1 MGGRD
6 GGEAGR
12 FAGPTSAGE
21 MFRAVAAFYEEV
33 AVQTEG
39 YSAAL
44 STFLGPTLGLKLDPK
59 LLWPPVAPGWD
70 SVA

>member
-1 MGGRD
+1 
-6 GGEAGR
+6 
-12 FAGPTSAGE
+12 

-39 YSAAL
+39 YGAAL

-59 LLWPPVAPGWD
+59 LLWPPVALGWD
-70 SVA
+70 SVT